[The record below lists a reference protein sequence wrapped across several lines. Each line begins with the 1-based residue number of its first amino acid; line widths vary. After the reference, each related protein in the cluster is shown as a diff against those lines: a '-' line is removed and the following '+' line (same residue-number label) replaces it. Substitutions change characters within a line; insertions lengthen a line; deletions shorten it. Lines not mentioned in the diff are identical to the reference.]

1 MEMTKEL
8 KWRVLN
14 HLYLGYILSGAVI
27 TIFGAILPHLIE
39 EEQLNYA
46 VAGGLI
52 SILAI
57 GNFCASIIYPLAKRH
72 FSHRAVVVAITGLS
86 PILMFLLTIH
96 PPVLFMYVLV
106 FVLGITKGTVTI
118 ISNLAMNVATNS
130 STKYLNILHTTF
142 AVGAFASPFI
152 MAALLTLGFPWR
164 IIMYILCVSGAV
176 FPLNYWTMDYR
187 MLEAP
192 QPTAANAVDHHTD
205 GAAAAVPADTTS
217 SAAATTTP
225 AATTAPTD
233 ATSRAAAASSAAQGG
248 DGSGAGCIEQGQPVG
263 APNLQALITNRS
275 FLIIT
280 FIMFMYVGFENTVN
294 GWFVTYLKDTGVMT
308 SALATAMVSVT
319 WIMMM
324 AGRMGTAQLLQNVNK
339 LHIILVSA
347 LIDFVAIV
355 LLVNTHTATMAAIII
370 AVLGLGMSAIYPT
383 TVAAAGPI
391 IEGSTMGLS
400 LLTGISAIGGIV
412 VPQIIGILADQV
424 GIAGAMVTV
433 VLTVGIML
441 ALSILAVLR
450 DRRGLMG

>member
-1 MEMTKEL
+1 MEITKEL

-14 HLYLGYILSGAVI
+14 HLYLGYILSGAII

-72 FSHRAVVVAITGLS
+72 FSHRALVVAITGLS

-96 PPVLFMYVLV
+96 PPVAFMYLLV
-106 FVLGITKGTVTI
+106 FFLGITKGTVTI
-118 ISNLAMNVATNS
+118 INNLAMNVATNS

-152 MAALLTLGFPWR
+152 MAALLALGFPWR
-164 IIMYILCVSGAV
+164 IIMYILCVSGAI

-187 MLEAP
+187 MLEEP
-192 QPTAANAVDHHTD
+192 QPSAANAGDHHAD
-205 GAAAAVPADTTS
+205 GHTQS
-217 SAAATTTP
+217 
-225 AATTAPTD
+225 
-233 ATSRAAAASSAAQGG
+233 
-248 DGSGAGCIEQGQPVG
+248 
-263 APNLQALITNRS
+263 LLTNRS

-319 WIMMM
+319 WVMMM
-324 AGRMGTAQLLQNVNK
+324 AGRMGTAQFLKNVNK
-339 LHIILVSA
+339 LWIILASA

-412 VPQIIGILADQV
+412 VPEIIGILADQV

>member
-1 MEMTKEL
+1 MNMEITKEL

-72 FSHRAVVVAITGLS
+72 FSHRAVVVAITCLS
-86 PILMFLLTIH
+86 PIVMLLLTIH
-96 PPVLFMYVLV
+96 PPVAFMYLLV

-118 ISNLAMNVATNS
+118 INNLAMNVATNS

-152 MAALLTLGFPWR
+152 MAALLALGFPWR
-164 IIMYILCVSGAV
+164 IIMYILCVSGAF

-187 MLEAP
+187 MLEEP
-192 QPTAANAVDHHTD
+192 QPSAANAGDHHAD
-205 GAAAAVPADTTS
+205 G
-217 SAAATTTP
+217 
-225 AATTAPTD
+225 PT
-233 ATSRAAAASSAAQGG
+233 RA
-248 DGSGAGCIEQGQPVG
+248 
-263 APNLQALITNRS
+263 LLTNRS

-324 AGRMGTAQLLQNVNK
+324 AGRMGTAQFLQNVNK
-339 LHIILVSA
+339 LQIILVSA

>member
-1 MEMTKEL
+1 MEITKEL

-96 PPVLFMYVLV
+96 PPVYFMYVLV
-106 FVLGITKGTVTI
+106 FFLGITKGTVTI
-118 ISNLAMNVATNS
+118 INNLAMNVATNS

-152 MAALLTLGFPWR
+152 MAALLALGFPWR
-164 IIMYILCVSGAV
+164 IIMYILCVSGAI

-187 MLEAP
+187 MLEEP
-192 QPTAANAVDHHTD
+192 QPSAANAGDHHAD
-205 GAAAAVPADTTS
+205 G
-217 SAAATTTP
+217 
-225 AATTAPTD
+225 PT
-233 ATSRAAAASSAAQGG
+233 RA
-248 DGSGAGCIEQGQPVG
+248 
-263 APNLQALITNRS
+263 LLTNRS

-324 AGRMGTAQLLQNVNK
+324 AGRIGTAQFLQHVPK
-339 LHIILVSA
+339 LWIILVSA

-400 LLTGISAIGGIV
+400 LLTGISAIGGILV
-412 VPQIIGILADQV
+412 ASRGSSAQVMCCDNYLMQSLAAVFV
-424 GIAGAMVTV
+424 GRSVGGAERPNALGTLIGAMMVSTLENGLTICAV
-433 VLTVGIML
+433 PFYVLPAVKGAVL
-441 ALSILAVLR
+441 ALALGAAYATKKEQ
-450 DRRGLMG
+450 

>member
-1 MEMTKEL
+1 MEITKEL

-72 FSHRAVVVAITGLS
+72 FSHRAVVVAITGFS

-96 PPVLFMYVLV
+96 PPVYFMYVLV
-106 FVLGITKGTVTI
+106 FALGITKGTVTI
-118 ISNLAMNVATNS
+118 INNLAMNVATNS

-152 MAALLTLGFPWR
+152 MAALLALSFPWR
-164 IIMYILCVSGAV
+164 IIMYILCVSGAI

-187 MLEAP
+187 MLAEP
-192 QPTAANAVDHHTD
+192 QPSAANAGDHHAD
-205 GAAAAVPADTTS
+205 GG
-217 SAAATTTP
+217 SAAKTEGTMP
-225 AATTAPTD
+225 
-233 ATSRAAAASSAAQGG
+233 SADQSG
-248 DGSGAGCIEQGQPVG
+248 DGSDAGCIEQGQPAG
-263 APNLQALITNRS
+263 APNLQALLTNRS

-324 AGRMGTAQLLQNVNK
+324 AGRIGTAQFFQHVHK
-339 LHIILVSA
+339 LRIILVSA

-400 LLTGISAIGGIV
+400 LLTGISAIGGIL
-412 VPQIIGILADQV
+412 VPQIIGILADHV

>member
-1 MEMTKEL
+1 MNMEITKEL

-72 FSHRAVVVAITGLS
+72 FSHRAVVVAITGFS

-96 PPVLFMYVLV
+96 PPVYFMYVLV

-152 MAALLTLGFPWR
+152 MAALLALGFPWR
-164 IIMYILCVSGAV
+164 IIMYILCVSGAI

-187 MLEAP
+187 MLEEP
-192 QPTAANAVDHHTD
+192 QLSAVNADDHHAD
-205 GAAAAVPADTTS
+205 GHAAADP
-217 SAAATTTP
+217 
-225 AATTAPTD
+225 
-233 ATSRAAAASSAAQGG
+233 AAQGS
-248 DGSGAGCIEQGQPVG
+248 DETCMEQAQPAG
-263 APNLQALITNRS
+263 APKLQNLLTNRS

-324 AGRMGTAQLLQNVNK
+324 AGRMGTAQFLQNINK
-339 LHIILVSA
+339 LWIILVSA

-424 GIAGAMVTV
+424 GIGGAMVTV

-450 DRRGLMG
+450 DRKGLMR

>member
-1 MEMTKEL
+1 MEITKEL

-72 FSHRAVVVAITGLS
+72 FSHRAVVVAITGFS

-96 PPVLFMYVLV
+96 PPVYFMYVLV
-106 FVLGITKGTVTI
+106 FALGITKGTVTI
-118 ISNLAMNVATNS
+118 INNLAMNVATNS

-152 MAALLTLGFPWR
+152 MAALLALGFPWR
-164 IIMYILCVSGAV
+164 IIMYILCVSGAI

-187 MLEAP
+187 MLEEP
-192 QPTAANAVDHHTD
+192 QPSAANAGDHHAD
-205 GAAAAVPADTTS
+205 GGSADKTEGTM
-217 SAAATTTP
+217 P
-225 AATTAPTD
+225 
-233 ATSRAAAASSAAQGG
+233 SAAQSG
-248 DGSGAGCIEQGQPVG
+248 DGSDAGCIEQGKPAG
-263 APNLQALITNRS
+263 APNLQALLTNRS

-324 AGRMGTAQLLQNVNK
+324 AGRIGTAQFLQHVHK
-339 LHIILVSA
+339 LWIILVSA

-355 LLVNTHTATMAAIII
+355 LLVNTRTATMAAIII

-400 LLTGISAIGGIV
+400 LLTGISAIGGIL
-412 VPQIIGILADQV
+412 VPQIIGILADHV

>member
-1 MEMTKEL
+1 MNMEITKEL

-86 PILMFLLTIH
+86 PIVMLLLTIH
-96 PPVLFMYVLV
+96 PPVAFMYLLV

-118 ISNLAMNVATNS
+118 INNLAMNVATNS

-152 MAALLTLGFPWR
+152 MAALLALGFPWR
-164 IIMYILCVSGAV
+164 IIMYILCVSGAI

-187 MLEAP
+187 MLEEP
-192 QPTAANAVDHHTD
+192 QPSAANAGDHRASGHT
-205 GAAAAVPADTTS
+205 
-217 SAAATTTP
+217 
-225 AATTAPTD
+225 
-233 ATSRAAAASSAAQGG
+233 RA
-248 DGSGAGCIEQGQPVG
+248 
-263 APNLQALITNRS
+263 LLTNRS

-324 AGRMGTAQLLQNVNK
+324 AGRMGTAQFLQNVNK
-339 LHIILVSA
+339 LQIILVSA

-355 LLVNTHTATMAAIII
+355 LLVNTHTATMAVIII

-400 LLTGISAIGGIV
+400 LLTGISAIGGIL

>member
-1 MEMTKEL
+1 MNMVMTKEL

-57 GNFCASIIYPLAKRH
+57 GNFCASILYPLAKRH
-72 FSHRAVVVAITGLS
+72 FSHRAVVVTITGFS

-96 PPVLFMYVLV
+96 PPVYFMYVLV
-106 FVLGITKGTVTI
+106 FALGITKGTVTI
-118 ISNLAMNVATNS
+118 INNLAMNVATNS

-152 MAALLTLGFPWR
+152 MAALLALGFPWR
-164 IIMYILCVSGAV
+164 IIMYILCVSGAI

-187 MLEAP
+187 MLEKP
-192 QPTAANAVDHHTD
+192 QPSAANAGDHR
-205 GAAAAVPADTTS
+205 AAGCSAAEPAGTTPRSAATTS
-217 SAAATTTP
+217 SAGAADST
-225 AATTAPTD
+225 
-233 ATSRAAAASSAAQGG
+233 AAAADAAQGG
-248 DGSGAGCIEQGQPVG
+248 DGSSAGCIEQGQAAG
-263 APNLQALITNRS
+263 APNLQALLTNRS

-324 AGRMGTAQLLQNVNK
+324 AGRMGTAQFLQNVNK
-339 LHIILVSA
+339 LQIILVSA
-347 LIDFVAIV
+347 LIDFIAIV

-400 LLTGISAIGGIV
+400 LLTGISAIGGIL

-441 ALSILAVLR
+441 VLSILAVLR

>member
-1 MEMTKEL
+1 MEITKEL

-39 EEQLNYA
+39 EERLNYA

-72 FSHRAVVVAITGLS
+72 FSHRAVVVAITGFS

-96 PPVLFMYVLV
+96 PPVYFMYVLV
-106 FVLGITKGTVTI
+106 FALGITKGTVTI
-118 ISNLAMNVATNS
+118 INNLAMNVATNS

-152 MAALLTLGFPWR
+152 MAALLALGFPWR
-164 IIMYILCVSGAV
+164 IIMYILCVSGAI

-187 MLEAP
+187 MLAEP
-192 QPTAANAVDHHTD
+192 QPSAANAGDHHAD
-205 GAAAAVPADTTS
+205 GG
-217 SAAATTTP
+217 SAAKTEGTMP
-225 AATTAPTD
+225 
-233 ATSRAAAASSAAQGG
+233 SAAQSG
-248 DGSGAGCIEQGQPVG
+248 DGSDAGCIEQGKPAG
-263 APNLQALITNRS
+263 APNLQALLTNRS

-324 AGRMGTAQLLQNVNK
+324 AGRIGTAQFLQHVPK
-339 LHIILVSA
+339 LRIILVSA

-400 LLTGISAIGGIV
+400 LLTGISAIGGIL
-412 VPQIIGILADQV
+412 VPQIIGILADHV

>member
-1 MEMTKEL
+1 MEITKEL

-86 PILMFLLTIH
+86 PIVMLLLTIH
-96 PPVLFMYVLV
+96 PPVAFMYLLV

-118 ISNLAMNVATNS
+118 INNLAMNVATNS

-152 MAALLTLGFPWR
+152 MAALLALGFPWR
-164 IIMYILCVSGAV
+164 IIMYILCVSGAI

-187 MLEAP
+187 MLEEP
-192 QPTAANAVDHHTD
+192 QPSAANAGDHRAD
-205 GAAAAVPADTTS
+205 GCSTADPAGTTPRSAATTS
-217 SAAATTTP
+217 SDAVDSTAVAADT
-225 AATTAPTD
+225 
-233 ATSRAAAASSAAQGG
+233 AQGG
-248 DGSGAGCIEQGQPVG
+248 DGSSAGCIEQGQAAG
-263 APNLQALITNRS
+263 APNLQALLTNRS

-324 AGRMGTAQLLQNVNK
+324 AGRMGTAQFLQNVNK
-339 LHIILVSA
+339 LWIILVSA

-400 LLTGISAIGGIV
+400 LLTGISAIGGIL

>member
-1 MEMTKEL
+1 MNMEITKEL

-86 PILMFLLTIH
+86 PIVMLLLTIH
-96 PPVLFMYVLV
+96 PPVAFMYLLV

-118 ISNLAMNVATNS
+118 INNLAMNVATNS

-152 MAALLTLGFPWR
+152 MAALLALGFPWR
-164 IIMYILCVSGAV
+164 IIMYILCVSGAI

-187 MLEAP
+187 MLEEP
-192 QPTAANAVDHHTD
+192 QPSAANAGDHRASGHT
-205 GAAAAVPADTTS
+205 
-217 SAAATTTP
+217 
-225 AATTAPTD
+225 
-233 ATSRAAAASSAAQGG
+233 RA
-248 DGSGAGCIEQGQPVG
+248 
-263 APNLQALITNRS
+263 LLTNRS

-324 AGRMGTAQLLQNVNK
+324 AGRMGTAQFLQNGNK
-339 LHIILVSA
+339 LQIILVSA

-355 LLVNTHTATMAAIII
+355 LLVNTHTATMSAIII

-400 LLTGISAIGGIV
+400 LLTGISAIGGIL
-412 VPQIIGILADQV
+412 VPQIIGILADAV

>member
-1 MEMTKEL
+1 MEITKEL

-86 PILMFLLTIH
+86 PIVMLLLTIH
-96 PPVLFMYVLV
+96 PPVAFMYLLV
-106 FVLGITKGTVTI
+106 FLLGITKGTVTI
-118 ISNLAMNVATNS
+118 ISNLTMNVATNS

-152 MAALLTLGFPWR
+152 MAALLALGFPWR
-164 IIMYILCVSGAV
+164 IIMYILCVSGAI

-187 MLEAP
+187 MLEEP
-192 QPTAANAVDHHTD
+192 HPSAANAGDHRASGHT
-205 GAAAAVPADTTS
+205 
-217 SAAATTTP
+217 
-225 AATTAPTD
+225 
-233 ATSRAAAASSAAQGG
+233 
-248 DGSGAGCIEQGQPVG
+248 
-263 APNLQALITNRS
+263 QALLTNRS

-324 AGRMGTAQLLQNVNK
+324 AGRMGTAQFLQNVNK
-339 LHIILVSA
+339 LQIILVSA

-400 LLTGISAIGGIV
+400 LLTGISAIGGIL

>member
-1 MEMTKEL
+1 MEITKEL

-96 PPVLFMYVLV
+96 PPVYFMYVLV

-152 MAALLTLGFPWR
+152 MAALLALGFPWR
-164 IIMYILCVSGAV
+164 IIMYILCVSGAI

-192 QPTAANAVDHHTD
+192 QPSAANADGHHAD
-205 GAAAAVPADTTS
+205 GC
-217 SAAATTTP
+217 SATASEGTTTP
-225 AATTAPTD
+225 AASTAPTTD
-233 ATSRAAAASSAAQGG
+233 AAQGG
-248 DGSGAGCIEQGQPVG
+248 DGSGAGCIEQGQQAG
-263 APNLQALITNRS
+263 APNLQGLLTNRS

-347 LIDFVAIV
+347 LVDFVAIV

-400 LLTGISAIGGIV
+400 LLTGISAIGGIL

>member
-1 MEMTKEL
+1 
-8 KWRVLN
+8 
-14 HLYLGYILSGAVI
+14 
-27 TIFGAILPHLIE
+27 
-39 EEQLNYA
+39 
-46 VAGGLI
+46 
-52 SILAI
+52 
-57 GNFCASIIYPLAKRH
+57 
-72 FSHRAVVVAITGLS
+72 
-86 PILMFLLTIH
+86 
-96 PPVLFMYVLV
+96 MYVLV
-106 FVLGITKGTVTI
+106 FALGITKGTVTI
-118 ISNLAMNVATNS
+118 INNLAMNVATNS
-130 STKYLNILHTTF
+130 STRYLNILHTTF

-152 MAALLTLGFPWR
+152 MAALLALGFPWR
-164 IIMYILCVSGAV
+164 IIMYILCVSGAI
-176 FPLNYWTMDYR
+176 FPLNYWTMDYQ
-187 MLEAP
+187 MLEEP
-192 QPTAANAVDHHTD
+192 QPSAANAGDHHAD
-205 GAAAAVPADTTS
+205 GG
-217 SAAATTTP
+217 SAAKTEGTMPSP
-225 AATTAPTD
+225 AAD
-233 ATSRAAAASSAAQGG
+233 AAQSG
-248 DGSGAGCIEQGQPVG
+248 DGSDAGCIEQGKPAG
-263 APNLQALITNRS
+263 APNLQALLTNRS

-324 AGRMGTAQLLQNVNK
+324 AGRIGTAQFLQHVHK
-339 LHIILVSA
+339 LWIILVSA

-400 LLTGISAIGGIV
+400 LLTGISAIGGIL
-412 VPQIIGILADQV
+412 VPQIIGILADHV

>member
-1 MEMTKEL
+1 MEITKEL

-86 PILMFLLTIH
+86 PIVMLLLTIH
-96 PPVLFMYVLV
+96 PPVAFMYLLV

-152 MAALLTLGFPWR
+152 MAALLALGFPWR
-164 IIMYILCVSGAV
+164 IIMYILCVSGAI

-187 MLEAP
+187 MLEEP
-192 QPTAANAVDHHTD
+192 QPSAANAGDHRADGHT
-205 GAAAAVPADTTS
+205 
-217 SAAATTTP
+217 
-225 AATTAPTD
+225 
-233 ATSRAAAASSAAQGG
+233 RA
-248 DGSGAGCIEQGQPVG
+248 
-263 APNLQALITNRS
+263 LLTNRS

-324 AGRMGTAQLLQNVNK
+324 AGRMGTAQFLQNVNK
-339 LHIILVSA
+339 LQIILVSA

>member
-1 MEMTKEL
+1 MEITKEL

-39 EEQLNYA
+39 EERLNYA

-72 FSHRAVVVAITGLS
+72 FSHRALVVAITGFS

-96 PPVLFMYVLV
+96 PPVYFMYVLV
-106 FVLGITKGTVTI
+106 FALGITKGTVTI
-118 ISNLAMNVATNS
+118 INNLAMNVATNS

-152 MAALLTLGFPWR
+152 MAAILALGFPWR
-164 IIMYILCVSGAV
+164 IIMYILCVSGAI

-187 MLEAP
+187 MLAEP
-192 QPTAANAVDHHTD
+192 QPAAANAGDHHAN
-205 GAAAAVPADTTS
+205 G
-217 SAAATTTP
+217 SA
-225 AATTAPTD
+225 
-233 ATSRAAAASSAAQGG
+233 RA
-248 DGSGAGCIEQGQPVG
+248 
-263 APNLQALITNRS
+263 LLTNRS

-324 AGRMGTAQLLQNVNK
+324 AGRIGTAQFLQHVPK
-339 LHIILVSA
+339 LWIILVSA
-347 LIDFVAIV
+347 LIDFVAVV

-400 LLTGISAIGGIV
+400 LLTGISAIGGIL
-412 VPQIIGILADQV
+412 VPQIIGILADHV

>member
-1 MEMTKEL
+1 MEITKEL

-86 PILMFLLTIH
+86 PIVMLLLTIH
-96 PPVLFMYVLV
+96 PPVAFMYLLV

-118 ISNLAMNVATNS
+118 INNLAMNVATNS

-152 MAALLTLGFPWR
+152 MAALLALGFPWR
-164 IIMYILCVSGAV
+164 IIMYILCVSGAI

-187 MLEAP
+187 MLEEP
-192 QPTAANAVDHHTD
+192 QPSAANADDHRADGCSATEPAGTTSRSAATTSSDAVDST
-205 GAAAAVPADTTS
+205 AAAAD
-217 SAAATTTP
+217 
-225 AATTAPTD
+225 TAP
-233 ATSRAAAASSAAQGG
+233 GG
-248 DGSGAGCIEQGQPVG
+248 DGSGAGCIEQGQAAG

-324 AGRMGTAQLLQNVNK
+324 AGRIGTAQFLQHINK
-339 LHIILVSA
+339 LRIILVSA

-355 LLVNTHTATMAAIII
+355 LLVNTHTTTMAAIII

-400 LLTGISAIGGIV
+400 LLTGISAIGGIL

-441 ALSILAVLR
+441 ALSILAVHR

>member
-1 MEMTKEL
+1 MNMEITKEL

-86 PILMFLLTIH
+86 PIVMLLLTIH
-96 PPVLFMYVLV
+96 PPVAFMYLLV

-118 ISNLAMNVATNS
+118 INNLAMNVATNS

-152 MAALLTLGFPWR
+152 MAALLALGFPWR

-187 MLEAP
+187 MLEEP
-192 QPTAANAVDHHTD
+192 QSSAANAGDHRAGGCSTAEPAGTTPRSAATTSSDAVDST
-205 GAAAAVPADTTS
+205 AAAADT
-217 SAAATTTP
+217 
-225 AATTAPTD
+225 
-233 ATSRAAAASSAAQGG
+233 AQGG
-248 DGSGAGCIEQGQPVG
+248 DGSGTGSIEQGQLAG
-263 APNLQALITNRS
+263 APNLQALLTNRS

-324 AGRMGTAQLLQNVNK
+324 AGRMGTAQFLQNVNK
-339 LHIILVSA
+339 LWIILVSA

-400 LLTGISAIGGIV
+400 LLTGISAIGGIL

>member
-1 MEMTKEL
+1 MEITKEL

-72 FSHRAVVVAITGLS
+72 FSHRAVVVAITVLS
-86 PILMFLLTIH
+86 PIVMLLLTIH
-96 PPVLFMYVLV
+96 PPVAFMYLLV

-118 ISNLAMNVATNS
+118 INNLAMNVATNS

-152 MAALLTLGFPWR
+152 MAALLALGFPWR

-187 MLEAP
+187 MLETP
-192 QPTAANAVDHHTD
+192 RPSAANAGDHHAD
-205 GAAAAVPADTTS
+205 G
-217 SAAATTTP
+217 
-225 AATTAPTD
+225 PT
-233 ATSRAAAASSAAQGG
+233 RA
-248 DGSGAGCIEQGQPVG
+248 
-263 APNLQALITNRS
+263 LLTNRS

-324 AGRMGTAQLLQNVNK
+324 AGRMGTAQFLQHVNK
-339 LHIILVSA
+339 LRIILVSA

-400 LLTGISAIGGIV
+400 LLTGISAIGGIL
-412 VPQIIGILADQV
+412 VPQIIGILADAV

>member
-96 PPVLFMYVLV
+96 PPVYFMYVLV

-118 ISNLAMNVATNS
+118 ISNLAMNVATSS

-152 MAALLTLGFPWR
+152 MAALLALGFPWR
-164 IIMYILCVSGAV
+164 TIMYILCVCGAI

-187 MLEAP
+187 MLEEP
-192 QPTAANAVDHHTD
+192 QSSAANAGDHH
-205 GAAAAVPADTTS
+205 A
-217 SAAATTTP
+217 
-225 AATTAPTD
+225 
-233 ATSRAAAASSAAQGG
+233 
-248 DGSGAGCIEQGQPVG
+248 DGSAR
-263 APNLQALITNRS
+263 ALLTNRS

-280 FIMFMYVGFENTVN
+280 FIMFAYVGFENTVN

-324 AGRMGTAQLLQNVNK
+324 AGRMATAQFLQHVHK
-339 LHIILVSA
+339 LWIILVSA

-355 LLVNTHTATMAAIII
+355 LLVNTHTATMAVIII
-370 AVLGLGMSAIYPT
+370 AVLGFGMSAIYPT

-412 VPQIIGILADQV
+412 VPEIIGILADYV

>member
-1 MEMTKEL
+1 MNMEITKEL

-86 PILMFLLTIH
+86 PIVMLLLTIH
-96 PPVLFMYVLV
+96 PPVAFMYLLV

-118 ISNLAMNVATNS
+118 INNLAMNVATNS

-152 MAALLTLGFPWR
+152 MAALLALGFPWR
-164 IIMYILCVSGAV
+164 IIMYILCVSGAI

-187 MLEAP
+187 MLEEP
-192 QPTAANAVDHHTD
+192 QPSAANAGDHRASGHT
-205 GAAAAVPADTTS
+205 
-217 SAAATTTP
+217 
-225 AATTAPTD
+225 
-233 ATSRAAAASSAAQGG
+233 RA
-248 DGSGAGCIEQGQPVG
+248 
-263 APNLQALITNRS
+263 LLTNRS

-324 AGRMGTAQLLQNVNK
+324 AGRMGTAQFLQNGNK
-339 LHIILVSA
+339 LQIILVSA

-400 LLTGISAIGGIV
+400 LLTGISAIGGIL
-412 VPQIIGILADQV
+412 VPQIIGILADAV

>member
-1 MEMTKEL
+1 MEITKEL

-86 PILMFLLTIH
+86 PIVMLLLTIH
-96 PPVLFMYVLV
+96 PPVAFMYLLV

-152 MAALLTLGFPWR
+152 MAALLALGFPWR
-164 IIMYILCVSGAV
+164 IIMYILCVSGAI

-187 MLEAP
+187 MLEEP
-192 QPTAANAVDHHTD
+192 QPSAANAGDHRADGHT
-205 GAAAAVPADTTS
+205 
-217 SAAATTTP
+217 
-225 AATTAPTD
+225 
-233 ATSRAAAASSAAQGG
+233 RA
-248 DGSGAGCIEQGQPVG
+248 
-263 APNLQALITNRS
+263 LLTNRS

-324 AGRMGTAQLLQNVNK
+324 AGRMGTAQFLQNVNK
-339 LHIILVSA
+339 LQIILVSA

-400 LLTGISAIGGIV
+400 LLTGISAIGGIL

>member
-1 MEMTKEL
+1 MEITKEL
-8 KWRVLN
+8 KWQVLN

-72 FSHRAVVVAITGLS
+72 FSHRALVVAITGFS

-96 PPVLFMYVLV
+96 PPVYFMYVLV
-106 FVLGITKGTVTI
+106 FALGITKGTVTI
-118 ISNLAMNVATNS
+118 INNLAMNVATNS

-152 MAALLTLGFPWR
+152 MAALLALGFPWR
-164 IIMYILCVSGAV
+164 IIMYILCVSGAI

-187 MLEAP
+187 MLAAP
-192 QPTAANAVDHHTD
+192 QPAAANAGDHH
-205 GAAAAVPADTTS
+205 A
-217 SAAATTTP
+217 
-225 AATTAPTD
+225 
-233 ATSRAAAASSAAQGG
+233 
-248 DGSGAGCIEQGQPVG
+248 DGSAR
-263 APNLQALITNRS
+263 ALLTNRS

-324 AGRMGTAQLLQNVNK
+324 AGRMGTAQFLQKVDK
-339 LHIILVSA
+339 LWIILVSA
-347 LIDFVAIV
+347 LIDFIAIV

-370 AVLGLGMSAIYPT
+370 AILGLGMSAIYPT

-400 LLTGISAIGGIV
+400 LLTGISAIGGIL
-412 VPQIIGILADQV
+412 VPQIIGILADHV

-450 DRRGLMG
+450 DQRGLMG

>member
-1 MEMTKEL
+1 MNMEITKEL

-86 PILMFLLTIH
+86 PIVMLLLTIH
-96 PPVLFMYVLV
+96 PPVAFMYLLV

-118 ISNLAMNVATNS
+118 INNLAMNVATNS

-152 MAALLTLGFPWR
+152 MAALLALGFPWR
-164 IIMYILCVSGAV
+164 IIMYILCVSGSI

-187 MLEAP
+187 MLEEP
-192 QPTAANAVDHHTD
+192 QPSAANAGDHRASGHT
-205 GAAAAVPADTTS
+205 
-217 SAAATTTP
+217 
-225 AATTAPTD
+225 
-233 ATSRAAAASSAAQGG
+233 RA
-248 DGSGAGCIEQGQPVG
+248 
-263 APNLQALITNRS
+263 LLTNRS

-324 AGRMGTAQLLQNVNK
+324 AGRMGTAQFLQNGNK
-339 LHIILVSA
+339 LQIILVSA

-400 LLTGISAIGGIV
+400 LLTGISAIGGIL
-412 VPQIIGILADQV
+412 VPQIIGILADAV

>member
-1 MEMTKEL
+1 MEITKEL

-46 VAGGLI
+46 MAGGLI

-86 PILMFLLTIH
+86 PIVMLLLTIH
-96 PPVLFMYVLV
+96 PPVAFMYLLV

-152 MAALLTLGFPWR
+152 MAALLALGFPWR
-164 IIMYILCVSGAV
+164 IIMYILCVSGAI

-187 MLEAP
+187 MLEEP
-192 QPTAANAVDHHTD
+192 QPSAANAGDHRADGHT
-205 GAAAAVPADTTS
+205 
-217 SAAATTTP
+217 
-225 AATTAPTD
+225 
-233 ATSRAAAASSAAQGG
+233 RA
-248 DGSGAGCIEQGQPVG
+248 
-263 APNLQALITNRS
+263 LLTNRS

-324 AGRMGTAQLLQNVNK
+324 AGRMGTAQFLQHVNK
-339 LHIILVSA
+339 LQIILMSA

>member
-1 MEMTKEL
+1 MEISKEL

-72 FSHRAVVVAITGLS
+72 FSHRTVVVAITSLS
-86 PILMFLLTIH
+86 PIVMLLLTIH
-96 PPVLFMYVLV
+96 PPVFFMYLLV

-152 MAALLTLGFPWR
+152 MAALLALGFPWR
-164 IIMYILCVSGAV
+164 IIMYILCVSGAI

-187 MLEAP
+187 MLEEP
-192 QPTAANAVDHHTD
+192 QPSAANADDHRA
-205 GAAAAVPADTTS
+205 GGCNAADPAGTTPC
-217 SAAATTTP
+217 P
-225 AATTAPTD
+225 AATTAP
-233 ATSRAAAASSAAQGG
+233 ATAAAQGG
-248 DGSGAGCIEQGQPVG
+248 DGSGAGSIEQGQLAG
-263 APNLQALITNRS
+263 APNLQALLTNRS

-324 AGRMGTAQLLQNVNK
+324 AGRMGTAQFLQNVNK
-339 LHIILVSA
+339 LWIILVSA

>member
-1 MEMTKEL
+1 MEITKEL

-57 GNFCASIIYPLAKRH
+57 GTFCASIIYPLAKRH
-72 FSHRAVVVAITGLS
+72 FSHRAVVVAITGFS

-96 PPVLFMYVLV
+96 PPVYFMYVLV
-106 FVLGITKGTVTI
+106 FALGITKGTVTI
-118 ISNLAMNVATNS
+118 INNLAMNVATNS

-152 MAALLTLGFPWR
+152 MAALLALGFPWR
-164 IIMYILCVSGAV
+164 IIMYILCVSGAI

-187 MLEAP
+187 MLEKP
-192 QPTAANAVDHHTD
+192 QPSAANAGDHHAD
-205 GAAAAVPADTTS
+205 GG
-217 SAAATTTP
+217 SAAKTEGTMP
-225 AATTAPTD
+225 
-233 ATSRAAAASSAAQGG
+233 SAAQSG
-248 DGSGAGCIEQGQPVG
+248 DGSDAGCIEQGKPAG
-263 APNLQALITNRS
+263 APNLQALLTNRS

-324 AGRMGTAQLLQNVNK
+324 AGRIGTAQFLQHVPK
-339 LHIILVSA
+339 LWIILVSA

-400 LLTGISAIGGIV
+400 LLTGISAIGGIL
-412 VPQIIGILADQV
+412 VPQIIGILADHV

>member
-1 MEMTKEL
+1 MNMEITKEL

-86 PILMFLLTIH
+86 PIVMLLLTIH
-96 PPVLFMYVLV
+96 PPVAFMYLLV

-118 ISNLAMNVATNS
+118 INNLAMNVATNS

-152 MAALLTLGFPWR
+152 MAALLALGFPWR
-164 IIMYILCVSGAV
+164 IIMYILCVSGAI

-187 MLEAP
+187 MLEEP
-192 QPTAANAVDHHTD
+192 QPSAANAGDHRASGHT
-205 GAAAAVPADTTS
+205 
-217 SAAATTTP
+217 
-225 AATTAPTD
+225 
-233 ATSRAAAASSAAQGG
+233 RA
-248 DGSGAGCIEQGQPVG
+248 
-263 APNLQALITNRS
+263 LLTNRS

-324 AGRMGTAQLLQNVNK
+324 AGRMGTAQFLQNVNK
-339 LHIILVSA
+339 LWIILVSA

-400 LLTGISAIGGIV
+400 LLTGISAIGGIL

>member
-1 MEMTKEL
+1 MDMEITKEL

-14 HLYLGYILSGAVI
+14 HLYLGYILSGAII

-72 FSHRAVVVAITGLS
+72 FSHRALVVAITGLS

-96 PPVLFMYVLV
+96 PPVAFMYLLV
-106 FVLGITKGTVTI
+106 FFLGITKGTVTI
-118 ISNLAMNVATNS
+118 INNLAMNVATNS

-152 MAALLTLGFPWR
+152 MAALLALGFPWR
-164 IIMYILCVSGAV
+164 IIMYILCVSGAI

-187 MLEAP
+187 MLEEP
-192 QPTAANAVDHHTD
+192 QLSAANADDHHAD
-205 GAAAAVPADTTS
+205 GHAAAA
-217 SAAATTTP
+217 
-225 AATTAPTD
+225 
-233 ATSRAAAASSAAQGG
+233 AQGS
-248 DGSGAGCIEQGQPVG
+248 DGSDETCMEQAQPVG
-263 APNLQALITNRS
+263 TPKLQNLLTNRS

-324 AGRMGTAQLLQNVNK
+324 AGRMGTAQFLQSINK
-339 LHIILVSA
+339 LWIILVSA

-450 DRRGLMG
+450 DRKGLMR

>member
-1 MEMTKEL
+1 MNMEITKEL

-86 PILMFLLTIH
+86 PIVMLLLTIH
-96 PPVLFMYVLV
+96 PPVAFMYLLV

-118 ISNLAMNVATNS
+118 INNLAMNVATNS

-152 MAALLTLGFPWR
+152 MAALLALGFPWR
-164 IIMYILCVSGAV
+164 IIMYILCVSGAF

-187 MLEAP
+187 MLEEP
-192 QPTAANAVDHHTD
+192 QPSAANAGDHRASGHT
-205 GAAAAVPADTTS
+205 
-217 SAAATTTP
+217 
-225 AATTAPTD
+225 
-233 ATSRAAAASSAAQGG
+233 RA
-248 DGSGAGCIEQGQPVG
+248 
-263 APNLQALITNRS
+263 LLTNRS

-324 AGRMGTAQLLQNVNK
+324 AGRMGTAQFLQNGNK
-339 LHIILVSA
+339 LQIILVSA

-355 LLVNTHTATMAAIII
+355 LLVNTHTATMSAIII

-400 LLTGISAIGGIV
+400 LLTGISAIGGIL
-412 VPQIIGILADQV
+412 VPQIIGILADAV

>member
-1 MEMTKEL
+1 MNMEITKEL

-72 FSHRAVVVAITGLS
+72 FSHRAVVVSITGLS
-86 PILMFLLTIH
+86 PIVMLLLTIH
-96 PPVLFMYVLV
+96 PPVAFMYLLV

-118 ISNLAMNVATNS
+118 INNLAMNVATNS

-152 MAALLTLGFPWR
+152 MAALLALGFPWR
-164 IIMYILCVSGAV
+164 IIMYILCVSGAI

-187 MLEAP
+187 MLEEP
-192 QPTAANAVDHHTD
+192 QPSAANADDHRADGCSTAEPAGTTSRSAATTSSDAVDST
-205 GAAAAVPADTTS
+205 AAAADT
-217 SAAATTTP
+217 
-225 AATTAPTD
+225 
-233 ATSRAAAASSAAQGG
+233 AQGG
-248 DGSGAGCIEQGQPVG
+248 DGSSAGCIEQGQAAG
-263 APNLQALITNRS
+263 APNLQALLTNRS

-324 AGRMGTAQLLQNVNK
+324 AGRMGTAQFLQHINK
-339 LHIILVSA
+339 LRIILVSA

-400 LLTGISAIGGIV
+400 LLTGISAIGGIL

>member
-1 MEMTKEL
+1 MNMEITKEL

-86 PILMFLLTIH
+86 PIVMLLLTIH
-96 PPVLFMYVLV
+96 PPVAFMYLLV

-118 ISNLAMNVATNS
+118 INNLAMNVATNS

-152 MAALLTLGFPWR
+152 MAALLALGFPWR
-164 IIMYILCVSGAV
+164 IIMYILCVSGAI

-187 MLEAP
+187 MLEEP
-192 QPTAANAVDHHTD
+192 QPSAANAGDHRASGHT
-205 GAAAAVPADTTS
+205 
-217 SAAATTTP
+217 
-225 AATTAPTD
+225 
-233 ATSRAAAASSAAQGG
+233 RA
-248 DGSGAGCIEQGQPVG
+248 
-263 APNLQALITNRS
+263 LLTNRS

-324 AGRMGTAQLLQNVNK
+324 TGRMGTAQFLQNVNK
-339 LHIILVSA
+339 LQIILVSA

-400 LLTGISAIGGIV
+400 LLTGISAIGGIL

>member
-1 MEMTKEL
+1 MEITKEL

-72 FSHRAVVVAITGLS
+72 FSHRALVVAITGLS

-96 PPVLFMYVLV
+96 PPVYFMYVLV
-106 FVLGITKGTVTI
+106 FFLGITKGTVTI
-118 ISNLAMNVATNS
+118 INNLAMNVATNS

-152 MAALLTLGFPWR
+152 MAALLALGFPWR
-164 IIMYILCVSGAV
+164 IIMYILCVSGAI

-187 MLEAP
+187 MLAAP
-192 QPTAANAVDHHTD
+192 QPAAANAGDHH
-205 GAAAAVPADTTS
+205 A
-217 SAAATTTP
+217 
-225 AATTAPTD
+225 
-233 ATSRAAAASSAAQGG
+233 
-248 DGSGAGCIEQGQPVG
+248 DGSAR
-263 APNLQALITNRS
+263 ALLTNRS

-324 AGRMGTAQLLQNVNK
+324 AGRMGTAQFLQKVDK
-339 LHIILVSA
+339 LWIILVSA

-400 LLTGISAIGGIV
+400 LLTGISAIGGIL
-412 VPQIIGILADQV
+412 VPQIIGILADHV

>member
-1 MEMTKEL
+1 MNMEITKEL

-96 PPVLFMYVLV
+96 PPVYFMYVLV

-152 MAALLTLGFPWR
+152 MAALLALGFPWR
-164 IIMYILCVSGAV
+164 IIMYILCVSGAI

-187 MLEAP
+187 MLEEP
-192 QPTAANAVDHHTD
+192 QPSAANAGDHHAD
-205 GAAAAVPADTTS
+205 GCSAAAAKGT
-217 SAAATTTP
+217 TTTP
-225 AATTAPTD
+225 AASTAP
-233 ATSRAAAASSAAQGG
+233 AAAAAQGG
-248 DGSGAGCIEQGQPVG
+248 DGSDAGCIEQGQQAG
-263 APNLQALITNRS
+263 APNLQGLLTNRS

-347 LIDFVAIV
+347 LVDFVAIV
-355 LLVNTHTATMAAIII
+355 LLVNTHTATMAVIII

-400 LLTGISAIGGIV
+400 LLTGISAIGGIL

>member
-1 MEMTKEL
+1 MEITKEL

-86 PILMFLLTIH
+86 PIVMLLLTIH
-96 PPVLFMYVLV
+96 PPVAFMYLLV

-152 MAALLTLGFPWR
+152 MAALLALGFPWR
-164 IIMYILCVSGAV
+164 IIMYILCVSGAI

-187 MLEAP
+187 MLEEP
-192 QPTAANAVDHHTD
+192 QPSAANAGDHRADGHT
-205 GAAAAVPADTTS
+205 
-217 SAAATTTP
+217 
-225 AATTAPTD
+225 
-233 ATSRAAAASSAAQGG
+233 RA
-248 DGSGAGCIEQGQPVG
+248 
-263 APNLQALITNRS
+263 LLTNRS

-324 AGRMGTAQLLQNVNK
+324 AGRMGTAQFLQNVNK
-339 LHIILVSA
+339 LQIILVSA
-347 LIDFVAIV
+347 LIDFIAIV

-400 LLTGISAIGGIV
+400 LLTGISAIGGIL
-412 VPQIIGILADQV
+412 VPQIIGILADHV

>member
-1 MEMTKEL
+1 MEITKEL

-72 FSHRAVVVAITGLS
+72 FSHRAVVVAITSLS
-86 PILMFLLTIH
+86 PIIMFLLTIH
-96 PPVLFMYVLV
+96 PPVYFMYVFV

-152 MAALLTLGFPWR
+152 MAALLALGFPWR
-164 IIMYILCVSGAV
+164 IIMYILCVSGAI

-187 MLEAP
+187 MLEEP
-192 QPTAANAVDHHTD
+192 QPSAANAGDR
-205 GAAAAVPADTTS
+205 PADGHT
-217 SAAATTTP
+217 
-225 AATTAPTD
+225 
-233 ATSRAAAASSAAQGG
+233 RA
-248 DGSGAGCIEQGQPVG
+248 
-263 APNLQALITNRS
+263 LLTNRS

-308 SALATAMVSVT
+308 SALATSMVSVT

-324 AGRMGTAQLLQNVNK
+324 AGRMGTAQFLQNVNK
-339 LHIILVSA
+339 LQIILVSA
-347 LIDFVAIV
+347 LIDFVAIG

-400 LLTGISAIGGIV
+400 LLTGISAIGGII
-412 VPQIIGILADQV
+412 VPQIIGILADHV

>member
-1 MEMTKEL
+1 M
-8 KWRVLN
+8 
-14 HLYLGYILSGAVI
+14 
-27 TIFGAILPHLIE
+27 
-39 EEQLNYA
+39 
-46 VAGGLI
+46 
-52 SILAI
+52 
-57 GNFCASIIYPLAKRH
+57 
-72 FSHRAVVVAITGLS
+72 VAITGLS
-86 PILMFLLTIH
+86 PIVMLLLTIH
-96 PPVLFMYVLV
+96 PPVAFMYLLV

-152 MAALLTLGFPWR
+152 MAALLALGFPWR
-164 IIMYILCVSGAV
+164 IIMYILCVSGAI

-187 MLEAP
+187 MLEEP
-192 QPTAANAVDHHTD
+192 QPSAANAGDHRADGHT
-205 GAAAAVPADTTS
+205 
-217 SAAATTTP
+217 
-225 AATTAPTD
+225 
-233 ATSRAAAASSAAQGG
+233 RA
-248 DGSGAGCIEQGQPVG
+248 
-263 APNLQALITNRS
+263 LLTNRS

-324 AGRMGTAQLLQNVNK
+324 AGRMGTAQFLQNVNK
-339 LHIILVSA
+339 LQIILVSA
-347 LIDFVAIV
+347 LIDFIAIV

-400 LLTGISAIGGIV
+400 LLTGISAIGGIL